1 MQDHCVKQE
10 ETLSELRSQIDTLQQ
25 TRIHLSQQLAEARH
39 KLQLAVSQDKE
50 RADKTD
56 EKLRET
62 RAQLQASIQREN
74 KVIALKLL
82 TNHYVSVIF

>member
-1 MQDHCVKQE
+1 MKQE
-10 ETLSELRSQIDTLQQ
+10 ETLSELRTQIDTLQQ
-25 TRIHLSQQLAEARH
+25 SRIHLSQQLAEARH

>member
-1 MQDHCVKQE
+1 MQDQCVKQE
-10 ETLSELRSQIDTLQQ
+10 ETLSELRTQIDTLQQ
-25 TRIHLSQQLAEARH
+25 SRIHLSQQLAEARH

>member
-1 MQDHCVKQE
+1 MKQE

-25 TRIHLSQQLAEARH
+25 SRIHLSQQLAEARH

>member
-1 MQDHCVKQE
+1 MIIIYFIQDQCVKQE
-10 ETLSELRSQIDTLQQ
+10 EKLSELRTQIDTLQQ
-25 TRIHLSQQLAEARH
+25 ARIHLSQQLAEARH

-62 RAQLQASIQREN
+62 RARLEASIQREN
-74 KVIALKLL
+74 KVITL
-82 TNHYVSVIF
+82 